1 MEGFNSMD
9 KDFLNLEDLAGL
21 MEQLDEIETV
31 EAPLTE
37 EEKES
42 QRRYEEIIKKHKDDV
57 EA

>member
-1 MEGFNSMD
+1 MD